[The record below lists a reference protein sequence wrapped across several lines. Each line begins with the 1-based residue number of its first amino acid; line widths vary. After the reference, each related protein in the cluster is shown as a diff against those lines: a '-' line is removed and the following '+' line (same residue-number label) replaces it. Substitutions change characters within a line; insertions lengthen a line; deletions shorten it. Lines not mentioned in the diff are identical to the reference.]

1 MNFGLINNC
10 LQGII
15 YYVSKAKNRHFNNTA
30 VAVVSMI
37 LALVLTMTFC
47 TDITWAAKKTKVVEI
62 KEPVVSSSS
71 YIVLSG
77 STSERVYSVHEDRKL
92 PIGSITKLMTAMVVI
107 DNIHDDAEYNN
118 KIIIDS
124 KVAKYGSEF
133 KKGDSVKV
141 RDLLYAMIIGGSDQA
156 AEALARYSA
165 SDRKIFISEMNSKAM
180 ELGLMSTQYANP
192 TGQYDDDHYSTA
204 YESAIVAQAAMRYE
218 LIKKAFKRDSF
229 AVRLDAKKRKSV
241 TFTNTN
247 PLVAGTKSS
256 QLYNNA
262 IGGILGTLD
271 KPGRFAQY
279 IGIANNDGMQLI
291 VVMLE
296 ANQEQVAANAIDLF
310 EYGYY
315 KVTKNQIVKADK
327 VVGHVRIK
335 GGAKTRVAAYTEG
348 KGYAYIPPEGST
360 DLVQTEVYLFDELK
374 APMKAGTKVG
384 EYRIY
389 VADELKGTVDLV
401 IKDDIKKGWVFSNIY
416 ISNFAV
422 TIVAI
427 IIAMFALVILRLRAI
442 NKRRA
447 KIRAMKKREKIR
459 ELARKQE
466 ALDRDRKMRKWT
478 YSKYYDSKDINDA
491 LKKNKK

>member
-1 MNFGLINNC
+1 M
-10 LQGII
+10 
-15 YYVSKAKNRHFNNTA
+15 
-30 VAVVSMI
+30 
-37 LALVLTMTFC
+37 
-47 TDITWAAKKTKVVEI
+47 
-62 KEPVVSSSS
+62 
-71 YIVLSG
+71 SG
-77 STSERVYSVHEDRKL
+77 STSERVYAVHEDRKL
-92 PIGSITKLMTAMVVI
+92 PIGSITKLMTAMVTI

-118 KIIIDS
+118 EVVID
-124 KVAKYGSEF
+124 KEVAKYGSEF
-133 KKGDSVKV
+133 KKGDTVKV
-141 RDLLYAMIIGGSDQA
+141 RDLLYAMIVGGSDQA

-192 TGQYDDDHYSTA
+192 TGRYDDDHYSTA
-204 YESAIVAQAAMRYE
+204 YESAVVTQAAMRYE
-218 LIKKAFKRDSF
+218 LIKKAFKRDSVVVKVG
-229 AVRLDAKKRKSV
+229 ADKKNSV

-247 PLVAGTKSS
+247 PLIASTKSS

-262 IGGILGTLD
+262 IGGIFGTLD
-271 KPGRFAQY
+271 KPNKFAQY
-279 IGIANNDGMQLI
+279 VGVASNDGMQLI

-296 ANQEQVAANAIDLF
+296 ASSDKIAANAIDLF
-310 EYGYY
+310 EYGYQ

-327 VVGHVRIK
+327 AVGHVRIK
-335 GGAKTRVAAYTEG
+335 GGAKTRVSAYTEG

-360 DLVQTEVYLFDELK
+360 DLVQTEVYLFDDLQ
-374 APMKAGTKVG
+374 APMKAGSKVG

-389 VADELKGTVDLV
+389 IADELKGTVDLV
-401 IKDDIKKGWVFSNIY
+401 IKDDIKKGWIFSKIY

-427 IIAMFALVILRLRAI
+427 IIALFAFIILRLRAI
-442 NKRRA
+442 NKRKAR
-447 KIRAMKKREKIR
+447 IRAMKKREKIR

-466 ALDRDRKMRKWT
+466 ALDQDRKMRKWT